1 MARRFKGKQLTKHL
15 VLTGSLAIS
24 GSESSLP
31 NSASL
36 SINGGVN
43 RTDTGASGIIG
54 NFDAGS
60 FHDDIPDPGSK
71 EIIP

>member
-1 MARRFKGKQLTKHL
+1 MARRFKGKQLAKHL

-24 GSESSLP
+24 GSDSPLP

-36 SINGGVN
+36 AIDGGFN
-43 RTDTGASGIIG
+43 RTDSDPTTLIG

-60 FHDDIPDPGSK
+60 FHEDLNPPPQK
-71 EIIP
+71 QIIL

>member
-15 VLTGSLAIS
+15 SLTGSLSIS
-24 GSESSLP
+24 GSQSILL

-36 SINGGVN
+36 SIDGGVN
-43 RTDTGASGIIG
+43 RNDSGNLGIVG
-54 NFDAGS
+54 NFDAGT

-71 EIIP
+71 EIII